1 MRPRGAYGTR
11 RARAGAG
18 CPVWTRTARARDIEC
33 VLCMPVRARDAR
45 DTRDDVWLTIA
56 YSRTRI
62 IRCRSSLFAL
72 INGVPTVYETLS
84 AADGKGAGAGKS
96 GGKNGGSDVGAGGNG
111 AKGAGKGGAKRQKP
125 DPVRLR
131 ACSTMILARDV
142 STRVVSLDVNQL
154 HTDPCIHSRF
164 ARTQTDAQG
173 FKKPSTGFILQVDE
187 PLDALKNA
195 QIEVRRRHS
204 SEPSFVWVFSIH

>member
-1 MRPRGAYGTR
+1 
-11 RARAGAG
+11 
-18 CPVWTRTARARDIEC
+18 V
-33 VLCMPVRARDAR
+33 
-45 DTRDDVWLTIA
+45 

-62 IRCRSSLFAL
+62 IRRRSSLFAL

-84 AADGKGAGAGKS
+84 AADGKGAAAGKS

-131 ACSTMILARDV
+131 ACSTVTLARDV

-154 HTDPCIHSRF
+154 HTDPCIRSRF

-204 SEPSFVWVFSIH
+204 SEPSLVWVFSIYIDTDLSFLSSSCSGRMITCGTAPR